1 MILIWEVFDPKLWHN
16 GTSGWLLNFIRVF
29 NFVSSVKEF
38 DQIKLRSVDLVV
50 CSFIRN
56 ILWLHSFVAF
66 LLFLSH
72 LDFQSVKLQAKG
84 HYGSSNI
91 NEVIKT
97 VLNFL
102 LFFTKRFYTHQKAQ
116 KSTKAQKCYQA
127 KVQNANKRTKIKNA

>member
-102 LFFTKRFYTHQKAQ
+102 LFFYEKILHVPKSTKKHQKHKKHNQAKAQ
-116 KSTKAQKCYQA
+116 KRK
-127 KVQNANKRTKIKNA
+127 